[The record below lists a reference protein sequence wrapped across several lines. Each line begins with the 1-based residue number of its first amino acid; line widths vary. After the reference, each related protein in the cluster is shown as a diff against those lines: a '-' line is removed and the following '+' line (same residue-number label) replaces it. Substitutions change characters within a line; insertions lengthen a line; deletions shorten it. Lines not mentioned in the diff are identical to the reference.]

1 MKIYIYSPYVF
12 PNQKTLVYLWIF
24 ELPTFKYPHLCG
36 SYFQSTFYYSTSHL
50 KKRAALFLDS
60 LWNDL
65 SPCLLYRLK
74 RPLQTHV
81 HLSPVDLWARD
92 YGPQGIMFG
101 LLRSLVSPE
110 IKLDVLHTS
119 NPSRVPDIQPQI
131 KSTMTVCCSDTIFW
145 YSKRLLKNV
154 KCHLKWTLEK
164 IATQKRFEKS

>member
-1 MKIYIYSPYVF
+1 M
-12 PNQKTLVYLWIF
+12 VYLWIF

-36 SYFQSTFYYSTSHL
+36 SYFQSTFYYSTLHL
-50 KKRAALFLDS
+50 KKRAALFLDG
-60 LWNDL
+60 LWDDL

-92 YGPQGIMFG
+92 YWSSGNHVRFVAFSGT
-101 LLRSLVSPE
+101 PE

-131 KSTMTVCCSDTIFW
+131 KSTMTVCCSDPIFW
-145 YSKRLLKNV
+145 YSKRL
-154 KCHLKWTLEK
+154 
-164 IATQKRFEKS
+164 